1 MKELAVLRPRPED
14 IPDDDWPG
22 YVLNDATIYRKDGK
36 TLANPLLLSL
46 EGNLV
51 VRGQLEI
58 DDPDLLPNRKSS
70 LSLLLTHRPVAAVLT
85 HRLVFSQCSDRV

>member
-1 MKELAVLRPRPED
+1 MKESTVLRPRPED

-46 EGNLV
+46 EGSLV

-58 DDPDLLPNRKSS
+58 DEPKLLPNRKSS
-70 LSLLLTHRPVAAVLT
+70 LSLLLNHRPVAAVLT
-85 HRLVFSQCSDRV
+85 YRLVFFQFSDRV